1 MFLGHVMAQSVQA
14 HIGSDV
20 RVGFFGHESNHEA
33 LLKGEIDLYADYDGT
48 ALHRYLAIGDR
59 PRPEVH
65 SLVQHEARERWNVE
79 WLEPFG
85 SDNTYGILVPRELA
99 ERLGVTTITEL
110 APHAGELTLAGTAA
124 FLAGDPPLTFAPG
137 GYPGFVAHY
146 GFGFGTTFAT
156 DASFASPFRAHER
169 GEAEVV
175 ADFVVNPF
183 IEALDMVELL
193 DDRMLFQAY
202 YIAPVVRGELL
213 ERHPGLR
220 PLLEKMAWK
229 IDSRAM
235 ARINYLMDFEGR
247 TAEDLATEFLASLD

>member
-1 MFLGHVMAQSVQA
+1 M
-14 HIGSDV
+14 
-20 RVGFFGHESNHEA
+20 
-33 LLKGEIDLYADYDGT
+33 
-48 ALHRYLAIGDR
+48 
-59 PRPEVH
+59 
-65 SLVQHEARERWNVE
+65 
-79 WLEPFG
+79 
-85 SDNTYGILVPRELA
+85 
-99 ERLGVTTITEL
+99 
-110 APHAGELTLAGTAA
+110 
-124 FLAGDPPLTFAPG
+124 
-137 GYPGFVAHY
+137 
-146 GFGFGTTFAT
+146 
-156 DASFASPFRAHER
+156 
-169 GEAEVV
+169 